1 LEWKSKATATRT
13 LHSIWGLRI
22 GESGIRIDGGKLN
35 GNMDST
41 NPKSEFS
48 YPNLP
53 SPWMFESSCL

>member
-1 LEWKSKATATRT
+1 

-22 GESGIRIDGGKLN
+22 GESGIRIDGEKLN

-48 YPNLP
+48 YPNRP
-53 SPWMFESSCL
+53 SPWMFESSCLEGI